1 MLPKPSRIR
10 ALQKFS
16 PNRKGPNMGCHALFG
31 WVDEDHP
38 WKKLPEVGWL
48 LGLGIPAPPSHYELR
63 LRLSN
68 PNISRSSGND
78 GSDTSGK
85 QAFGFRV

>member
-1 MLPKPSRIR
+1 
-10 ALQKFS
+10 
-16 PNRKGPNMGCHALFG
+16 MGCHALFG

-48 LGLGIPAPPSHYELR
+48 LGLGIPEPPSQYELR

-78 GSDTSGK
+78 GSETSGK